1 MNRRQKLQLAAWKER
16 LDALKNLP
24 PVLRILWRSG
34 SKLMIAAMTLRA
46 LIGVLPF
53 ATLWIAKRIVDL
65 IVTAIRH
72 PQPIPHEI
80 WYLLAAEFT
89 VGALGAVLS
98 RGIDYCD
105 GLMAERFARELT
117 LRVMDHAATLDLE
130 SFEDPTFYD
139 KLDRARIQACDRVG
153 MLHSVGTLFQQSIT
167 LISLSAG
174 IIAFSPWL
182 FALIAITIF
191 PAFIGESHFAFVGY
205 ALAYSLTPLRREM
218 DYLRDLGTKKEGAKE
233 LKVFGLASFLS
244 SRFTSVYDEVIH
256 RNRRM
261 AGRRFRTTALLAL
274 VASLGYYGA
283 YVFLVM
289 KTFRGDISIGTL
301 TLLSGALAGC
311 SNQIQLLF
319 GSFAV
324 IAEHALFL
332 TDLVDFFAA
341 KPRIQNTRDSL
352 PAPRP
357 IRHGF
362 EFRKVSF
369 AYRGSR
375 RLVLDNIDLRI
386 GAGERIALVGENGQ
400 GKTTLVKLLTRLYEP
415 TSGQILLDG
424 VDLRDYDV
432 DDLRREIGVIFQDFM
447 RYDLT
452 VRENITVGG
461 LDVASDPD
469 RLRYA
474 VRKSGAHD
482 LIERLPHGLDQM
494 LGRRFEDGVDLS
506 GGEWQKFALARMYMR
521 DAGVLILDEPAAA
534 LDPIA
539 EYELFKRF
547 AELTEGK
554 IALLISHRFST
565 VRMADRII
573 VLHNGTLHEEGTHQQ
588 LMARRGRYADMF
600 ELQASSYK

>member
-24 PVLRILWRSG
+24 PVLRILWQSG
-34 SKLMIAAMTLRA
+34 SRLMIAAMSLRA

-105 GLMAERFARELT
+105 GVMAERFARGLT
-117 LRVMDHAATLDLE
+117 LRVMEHAATLDLE

-139 KLDRARIQACDRVG
+139 KLDRARIQACDRIG

-205 ALAYSLTPLRREM
+205 ALAYSLTPLRREL

-244 SRFTSVYDEVIH
+244 TRFTSVCDEVIH

-283 YVFLVM
+283 YVFLVL
-289 KTFRGDISIGTL
+289 KTFRGDLTIGTL

-332 TDLVDFFAA
+332 TDLVEFFAA
-341 KPRIQNTRDSL
+341 KPRIQNTPASL

-357 IRHGF
+357 IRQGF
-362 EFRKVSF
+362 EFRRVSF

-461 LDVASDPD
+461 LEVASDAD

-539 EYELFKRF
+539 EYEVFKRF

-588 LMARRGRYADMF
+588 LLARKGRYADMF

>member
-1 MNRRQKLQLAAWKER
+1 MNRRRKLQLAAWKER

-24 PVLRILWRSG
+24 PILRILWQSG
-34 SKLMIAAMTLRA
+34 SRLMTAAMSLRA

-98 RGIDYCD
+98 RGIHYCD
-105 GLMAERFARELT
+105 GLMAERFSRELT
-117 LRVMDHAATLDLE
+117 LRVMEHASTLDLE
-130 SFEDPTFYD
+130 SFEDPAFYD

-153 MLHSVGTLFQQSIT
+153 MLHSVGTLFQQSVT

-174 IIAFSPWL
+174 IIVFSPWL

-205 ALAYSLTPLRREM
+205 ALAYSLTPLRREL

-244 SRFTSVYDEVIH
+244 GRFTSVSDEVIH

-283 YVFLVM
+283 YVFLVL
-289 KTFRGDISIGTL
+289 KTFSGDLTIGTL
-301 TLLSGALAGC
+301 TLLSGSLAGC

-332 TDLVDFFAA
+332 TDLVEFFAA
-341 KPRIQNTRDSL
+341 KPRIQSIQDSL

-357 IRHGF
+357 IRQGF

-432 DDLRREIGVIFQDFM
+432 EDLRREIGVIFQDFM

-452 VRENITVGG
+452 VRENITMGG
-461 LDVASDPD
+461 LEVASDAD
-469 RLRYA
+469 RLGYA
-474 VRKSGAHD
+474 VRKSGAHE

-539 EYELFKRF
+539 EYEVFKRF

-588 LMARRGRYADMF
+588 LMARKGRYAGMF